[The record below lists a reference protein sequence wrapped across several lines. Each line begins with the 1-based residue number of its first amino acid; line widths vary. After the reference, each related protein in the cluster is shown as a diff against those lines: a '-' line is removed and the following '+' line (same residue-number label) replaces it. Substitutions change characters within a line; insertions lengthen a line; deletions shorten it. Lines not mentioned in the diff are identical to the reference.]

1 MMIDG
6 LPRTLTIVLV
16 VATGLMAGVFFAFS
30 TFVMPGLRRLSDE
43 DGLRAMQGINKA
55 APASPLFVFLL
66 VGTAVLGVGLA
77 VWALTDLDEPAAPYL
92 LAGAV
97 LYLATLVITGV
108 YHVPRND
115 ALGLVDPTSP
125 GAAGAWRSYYGGW
138 VLWNHVRTLAPLAS
152 TVAYVLAL
160 RAT

>member
-1 MMIDG
+1 MIDG
-6 LPRTLTIVLV
+6 LPRTLTVVAV

-30 TFVMPGLRRLSDE
+30 TFVMPGLRRLADE

-55 APASPLFVFLL
+55 APASPLFMLGL

-77 VWALTDLDEPAAPYL
+77 VWALTDLDRPAAPYL
-92 LAGAV
+92 LAGAL
-97 LYLATLVITGV
+97 LYLATLVVTGI

-115 ALGLVDPTSP
+115 ALGLVDPAAP
-125 GAAGAWRSYYGGW
+125 GAGEAWRRYYGGW
-138 VLWNHVRTLAPLAS
+138 VLWNHVRTLAPTAS
-152 TVAYVLAL
+152 MVAYVLAL